1 MSRAL
6 VLGTRDASLYYH
18 AGMIEHALGANAV
31 ARRYLSL
38 SLEIDPWSH
47 PAQVRRARAVLDA
60 LAHGP
65 GMLATRIR

>member
-1 MSRAL
+1 MNRRAAP
-6 VLGTRDASLYYH
+6 R
-18 AGMIEHALGANAV
+18 ANAV